1 MDCYLGKRR
10 NKTFFALGFKFNL
23 PSPVS
28 EVIKHECGIA
38 MLRLRKPLS
47 YFIEKYGTPT
57 YAISKMYLLMEK
69 QRNRGQDGAGIAS
82 IKLGMKPGKPFIDRA
97 RSVEADPINDVFKKV
112 GKKLNKL
119 SKDSEKY
126 LDADYLRANTP
137 FVGDVY
143 MGHLRYGT
151 HGNNTIN
158 HCHPFMRNNNWRSRQ
173 LIMAGNFNMTN
184 VDELF
189 DRLVELGQHPK
200 ENVDTVTVMEKIG
213 HFLDLEV
220 QDLFVKY
227 NQTNL
232 TNIEISEK
240 IEEELD
246 LGRVLSRSCK
256 DFDGGYALMGLTG
269 FGGGFVARD
278 ANGIRPAYYYA
289 DDEIV
294 VVASEKTAIKTAF
307 NADYSKIQE
316 INPGHALII
325 DKFANYKEVKYIEP
339 SEKKSCSFER
349 IYFSRGTDPSIYSE
363 RKMLGKLLV
372 PKVLEA
378 IDYDLKNTVF
388 SYIPNTA
395 ETAFLGMMSGIDQ
408 YLVQKRLEA
417 IESGVSGEELER
429 LMSFR
434 PRHEKLVIKD
444 VKARTFIADDT
455 MRDDMVAHVYDTTFE
470 VIKKQVD
477 TLVVIDDSIVRGTTL
492 EKSIIQMLDR
502 LEPKRIIVVSS
513 APQIRYPDCYG
524 INMSKMKEFVA
535 FRAMINL
542 IKRNG
547 QEDLMDEIYYRCKS
561 ALRKSEKMDTNFV
574 QQLYDQFTNEQ
585 ISDEIANIIKQ
596 HHIKAEVKVIFQT
609 VDNLHEAC
617 PQHLGDWYFT
627 GDFPTQGGMKVANRA
642 FVNYM
647 EGKDGRAY

>member
-1 MDCYLGKRR
+1 M
-10 NKTFFALGFKFNL
+10 
-23 PSPVS
+23 S

-82 IKLGMKPGKPFIDRA
+82 IKLDLEPGFPFVDRA
-97 RSVEADPINDVFKKV
+97 RSVEADPINDIFKKV
-112 GKKLNKL
+112 GKKLNKI
-119 SKDSEKY
+119 SKDNTKY
-126 LDADYLRANTP
+126 FDADYLRQNIP
-137 FVGDVY
+137 FMGDVY

-151 HGNNTIN
+151 HGKNTIA

-189 DRLVELGQHPK
+189 DKLVHLGQHPK

-220 QDLFVKY
+220 QDLFQK
-227 NQTNL
+227 NNNAGL
-232 TNIEISEK
+232 TNIEISNK

-246 LGRVLSRSCK
+246 LCKVLTRSCK
-256 DFDGGYALMGLTG
+256 DFDGGYAIMGLTG
-269 FGGGFVARD
+269 YGGSFVARD
-278 ANGIRPAYYYA
+278 VNGIRPAYYYA

-307 NADYSKIQE
+307 NADYDLIKE
-316 INPGHALII
+316 IKPGHALIVNK
-325 DKFANYKEVKYIEP
+325 DSSYEEKEYLKP
-339 SEKKSCSFER
+339 QEKLSCSFER
-349 IYFSRGTDPSIYSE
+349 IYFSRGTDPAIYEE
-363 RKMLGKLLV
+363 RKKLGELLV
-372 PKVLEA
+372 PKVLKA
-378 IDYDLKNTVF
+378 LDYDLENTVF

-395 ETAFLGMMSGIDQ
+395 ETAFLGMMAGMDK
-408 YLVQKRLEA
+408 YLVKKRLEA
-417 IESGVSGEELER
+417 IENGVSGEELEK
-429 LMSFR
+429 MMTFR
-434 PRHEKLVIKD
+434 PRQEKLVIKD

-455 MRDDMVAHVYDTTFE
+455 MRDDMVAHVYDTTYE
-470 VIKKQVD
+470 VIKKKVD

-542 IKRNG
+542 VKKRNM
-547 QEDLMDEIYYRCKS
+547 EELLDEVYYRSKS
-561 ALRKSEKMDTNFV
+561 ILRKDVIDENLV
-574 QQLYDQFTNEQ
+574 QTLYNQF
-585 ISDEIANIIKQ
+585 SDEEISQEIAEIIKLD
-596 HHIKAEVKVIFQT
+596 HIKADVEVIYQT

-617 PQHLGDWYFT
+617 PHHLGDWYFT
-627 GDFPTQGGMKVANRA
+627 GNFPTNGGMKVANQA

-647 EGKDGRAY
+647 EGKEVRAY